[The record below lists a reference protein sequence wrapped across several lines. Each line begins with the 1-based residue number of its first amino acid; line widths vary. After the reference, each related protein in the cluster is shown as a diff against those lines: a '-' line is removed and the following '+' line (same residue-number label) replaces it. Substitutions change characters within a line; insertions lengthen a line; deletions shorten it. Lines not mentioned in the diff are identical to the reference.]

1 METEITMKLNQKF
14 ILVMA
19 FYGVISFSYQPL
31 WAAYPDKSINMEISF
46 APGGASDISGRLLA
60 IALGNKLG
68 QQIIVEN
75 RPGGGGAIAANYVK
89 NAKPANGYTLL
100 FTSSIYVVTP
110 SLVKPSPYDPLKD
123 FIPVCEVGAAPN
135 VIVVRADSKIK
146 TIGDLIKLAK
156 SDGNLISFASPGT
169 GTTPHLAGEVI
180 KSREGIN
187 MTHIPYKGAGPAMID
202 LMGGRTQ
209 VLVGSLASVMAEIQS
224 GQVRAIVQTGT
235 QRWPELANVPTTTEA
250 GIKDAVSVT
259 FQALFVAAGTPPE
272 IVTQLSNECTA
283 VLKQPE
289 MIEKMKKVGLEVT
302 AYDSEGLRARVAREV
317 PLWKDVIE
325 KAGIKEQ
332 Q

>member
-1 METEITMKLNQKF
+1 MMMKLRFTQMLS
-14 ILVMA
+14 ILCFLLLGFVQNA
-19 FYGVISFSYQPL
+19 S
-31 WAAYPDKSINMEISF
+31 WAAYPDKSISMEIAF
-46 APGGASDISGRLLA
+46 APGGASDISGRMLA
-60 IALGNKLG
+60 IALGKQLG

-89 NAKPANGYTLL
+89 NSKPANGYTLL
-100 FTSSIYVVTP
+100 FTSSVYVVTP
-110 SLVKPSPYDPLKD
+110 SLAKPAPYDPLKD

-146 TIGDLIKLAK
+146 TVGDLIKLAK
-156 SDGNLISFASPGT
+156 SDGALISFGSPGT

-180 KSREGIN
+180 KSRENIN

-209 VLVGSLASVMAEIQS
+209 ILVGSLASVMAEIQS

-235 QRWPELANVPTTTEA
+235 QRWPELPNVPTTTEA

-259 FQALFVAAGTPPE
+259 FQAVFVAAGTPPE
-272 IVTQLSNECTA
+272 IVTQLSNECTT

-289 MIEKMKKVGLEVT
+289 MVEKMKKVGLEVT

-317 PLWKDVIE
+317 PMWKEVIE
-325 KAGIKEQ
+325 KAGIKDQ

>member
-1 METEITMKLNQKF
+1 MIKFHRKWMFGGICCLLNCLAHNLSWANYPVKN
-14 ILVMA
+14 
-19 FYGVISFSYQPL
+19 IS
-31 WAAYPDKSINMEISF
+31 MEIAF
-46 APGGASDISGRLLA
+46 APGGASDISGRILA
-60 IALGNKLG
+60 TALSKQLG

-89 NAKPANGYTLL
+89 SSKPPNGYTLL
-100 FTSSIYVVTP
+100 FTSSVYVVTP
-110 SLVKPSPYDPLKD
+110 SLVNPSPYDPLKD
-123 FIPVCEVGAAPN
+123 FVPICEVGVAPN

-146 TIGDLIKLAK
+146 TVGDLIKLAK
-156 SDGNLISFASPGT
+156 SDGTLISFGSPGA

-180 KSREGIN
+180 KTRENIN

-209 VLVGSLASVMAEIQS
+209 ILVGSLASVMAEIQS

-235 QRWPELANVPTTTEA
+235 SRWPELSNVPTTAEA

-259 FQALFVAAGTPPE
+259 FQAVFVAAGTPQD
-272 IVTQLSNECTA
+272 IVSQLSNECTA

-289 MIEKMKKVGLEVT
+289 MIDKLKKIGIEVT
-302 AYDSEGLRARVAREV
+302 AYDSEGLKARVSREV
-317 PLWKDVIE
+317 PMWREVIE

>member
-1 METEITMKLNQKF
+1 MKIEMHLRWMRHVLACWVF
-14 ILVMA
+14 A
-19 FYGVISFSYQPL
+19 FTQNL
-31 WAAYPDKSINMEISF
+31 AWAAYPDKSITMEIAF
-46 APGGASDISGRLLA
+46 APGGASDISGRILA
-60 IALGNKLG
+60 IALGKQLG

-89 NAKPANGYTLL
+89 NSKPPNGYTLL
-100 FTSSIYVVTP
+100 FTSSVYVVTP
-110 SLVKPSPYDPLKD
+110 SLSKPPPYDPLKD
-123 FIPVCEVGAAPN
+123 FIPVCEVGVAPN
-135 VIVVRADSKIK
+135 VIVVRADSKIR

-156 SDGNLISFASPGT
+156 SDGDLISFGSPGT

-180 KSREGIN
+180 KNRENIN

-209 VLVGSLASVMAEIQS
+209 ILVGSLASVMAEIQS

-235 QRWPELANVPTTTEA
+235 ARWPDLPNVPTTTES

-259 FQALFVAAGTPPE
+259 FQAVFVAAGTPPE
-272 IVTQLSNECTA
+272 IVTQLSTECTT

-289 MIEKMKKVGLEVT
+289 MIEKMKRVGLEVT

-317 PLWKDVIE
+317 PMWRDVIE
-325 KAGIKEQ
+325 KAGIKDQ

>member
-1 METEITMKLNQKF
+1 MTIKFRPRQIVGTCLIACLGFVNQS
-14 ILVMA
+14 V
-19 FYGVISFSYQPL
+19 S
-31 WAAYPDKSINMEISF
+31 AAYPDQSLTMQIAF

-60 IALGNKLG
+60 IALGKQLG

-89 NAKPANGYTLL
+89 NSKPANGYTTL
-100 FTSSIYVVTP
+100 FTSSVYVVTP
-110 SLVKPSPYDPLKD
+110 SLVKPSPYDPLRD

-146 TIGDLIKLAK
+146 TIADLIKLAK
-156 SDGNLISFASPGT
+156 SDPNLISYGSPGT

-180 KSREGIN
+180 KSREGIG

-209 VLVGSLASVMAEIQS
+209 ILVGSLASVMAEIQS
-224 GQVRAIVQTGT
+224 GQVRAIVQTGA
-235 QRWPELANVPTTTEA
+235 QRWPDLPNVPTTTEA

-283 VLKQPE
+283 VLKQAD
-289 MIEKMKKVGLEVT
+289 MVEKMKKIGIEVT
-302 AYDSEGLRARVAREV
+302 AYDSDGLRARVVREL
-317 PLWKDVIE
+317 PLWKEVID

>member
-1 METEITMKLNQKF
+1 
-14 ILVMA
+14 MA
-19 FYGVISFSYQPL
+19 RKCGLKVFARIGLIFCLGFMNPSA
-31 WAAYPDKSINMEISF
+31 WAAYPDSSLTMEIAF

-60 IALGNKLG
+60 TALSKQLG

-75 RPGGGGAIAANYVK
+75 RPGAGGAIAENYVK

-100 FTSSIYVVTP
+100 FTSSVYVVTP

-146 TIGDLIKLAK
+146 TVADLIKLAK
-156 SDGNLISFASPGT
+156 SNPNLISFASPGT

-180 KSREGIN
+180 KAREGIS
-187 MTHIPYKGAGPAMID
+187 MTHIPYRGAGPAMID

-209 VLVGSLASVMAEIQS
+209 ILVGSLASVMAEIQS

-235 QRWPELANVPTTTEA
+235 QRWPELPNVPTTTEA

-259 FQALFVAAGTPPE
+259 FQAMFVAAGTPPE
-272 IVTQLSNECTA
+272 IVTQLSNDCTT

-302 AYDSEGLRARVAREV
+302 AYDSEGLRARVVREL
-317 PLWKDVIE
+317 PIWKDVIE
-325 KAGIKEQ
+325 KAGIKDQ

>member
-1 METEITMKLNQKF
+1 MAMQLSVRVFMRTCF
-14 ILVMA
+14 IFCLGFINTSA
-19 FYGVISFSYQPL
+19 
-31 WAAYPDKSINMEISF
+31 WAVYPDSSLTMQIAF

-60 IALGNKLG
+60 IALGKQMG

-89 NAKPANGYTLL
+89 NSKPANGYTLL
-100 FTSSIYVVTP
+100 FTSSVYVVTP

-146 TIGDLIKLAK
+146 TVADLIKLAK
-156 SDGNLISFASPGT
+156 SNPNLISYGSPGT

-180 KSREGIN
+180 KSREGIG

-209 VLVGSLASVMAEIQS
+209 ILVGSLASVMAEIQS
-224 GQVRAIVQTGT
+224 GQVRAIVQTGA
-235 QRWPELANVPTTTEA
+235 QRWPDLPNVPTTTEA

-259 FQALFVAAGTPPE
+259 FQAVFVDAGTSPE

-289 MIEKMKKVGLEVT
+289 MVEKMKKVGLEVT
-302 AYDSEGLRARVAREV
+302 AYDSEGLKARVVREL
-317 PLWKDVIE
+317 PLWKEVIE